1 MTMAAPTLRP
11 LILICDDE
19 LPLRELIKAV
29 LGDGYR
35 YVEAEDVDQA
45 EAVLR
50 GSKPEAIVLDVMLPG
65 KSGLEF
71 LSELRARRRN
81 RTIPVVVVSAWQSAD
96 DQRTALDAGADAFV
110 GKPFDPK
117 DLASVVESL
126 IAA

>member
-1 MTMAAPTLRP
+1 MAASTLRP

-35 YVEAEDVDQA
+35 YIEAEDAQQA
-45 EAVLR
+45 EAALAAQT
-50 GSKPEAIVLDVMLPG
+50 PEAIVLDVMLPG
-65 KSGLEF
+65 KSGIEF
-71 LSELRARRRN
+71 LSELRSQPADES
-81 RTIPVVVVSAWQSAD
+81 IPVVVVSAWQSAED
-96 DQRTALDAGADAFV
+96 ERAALGAGADAFI

-117 DLASVVESL
+117 DLATVVEAL

>member
-1 MTMAAPTLRP
+1 MAARTLRP

-29 LGDGYR
+29 LGDRYR
-35 YVEAEDVDQA
+35 YLEAEDVGQA
-45 EAVLR
+45 EEALR
-50 GSKPEAIVLDVMLPG
+50 ESKPEAIVLDVMLPG

-71 LSELRARRRN
+71 LSELRGKRRKSP
-81 RTIPVVVVSAWQSAD
+81 IPVVVVSAWQSAD
-96 DQRTALDAGADAFV
+96 DQRTALAAGADAFV

-117 DLASVVESL
+117 DLASVVEAL

>member
-1 MTMAAPTLRP
+1 MAAQTLRP

-29 LGDGYR
+29 LGDNYR

-65 KSGLEF
+65 RSGLEF
-71 LSELRARRRN
+71 LAELRAKGRN
-81 RTIPVVVVSAWQSAD
+81 ESIPVVVVSAWQSAD
-96 DQRTALDAGADAFV
+96 DQRTALNAGADAFV

>member
-1 MTMAAPTLRP
+1 MMAASTLRP

-35 YVEAEDVDQA
+35 YVEAEDAQQA
-45 EAVLR
+45 EAALAEQT
-50 GSKPEAIVLDVMLPG
+50 PEAIVLDVMLPG
-65 KSGLEF
+65 KSGIEF
-71 LSELRARRRN
+71 LTELRAQPADES
-81 RTIPVVVVSAWQSAD
+81 IPVVVVSAWQSAED
-96 DQRTALDAGADAFV
+96 ERAALGAGANAFI

-117 DLASVVESL
+117 DLASVVEAL

>member
-1 MTMAAPTLRP
+1 MAASTLRP

-35 YVEAEDVDQA
+35 YLEAEDVAQA
-45 EAVLR
+45 EDALR
-50 GSKPEAIVLDVMLPG
+50 SDRPEAIVLDVMLPG
-65 KSGLEF
+65 KSGIEF
-71 LSELRARRRN
+71 LSELRARPEEP
-81 RTIPVVVVSAWQSAD
+81 IPVVVVSAWQSAD
-96 DQRTALDAGADAFV
+96 DQRSALAAGADAFI

-117 DLASVVESL
+117 DLASVVQAL